1 MDKASGPG
9 AEHHQFISL
18 EKEHVMADESV
29 YNDPAYDI
37 SSIPS
42 WKQTPPLHGAY
53 APNAKLS
60 PRAKAGVGVCVVV
73 LAAAGMVAWS
83 NYSAAQA
90 DADVRKAE
98 IALDASRVELELSKQ
113 QAENTKRQAETAGQE
128 SPAQKARREAVQA
141 CVAKA
146 GGGYNAVSDCGRAF
160 PAEVSPGMVNTASTS
175 SSGGEQDGPVPMAGL
190 VVLGAV
196 VAVTGYG
203 WAKKR
208 FFR

>member
-1 MDKASGPG
+1 MT
-9 AEHHQFISL
+9 EQ
-18 EKEHVMADESV
+18 SV

-37 SSIPS
+37 TSVPS
-42 WKQTPPLHGAY
+42 WKSPPLHGAY
-53 APNAKLS
+53 APNARLS
-60 PRAKAGVGVCVVV
+60 SRAKAGIGVGVVV
-73 LAAAGMVAWS
+73 LAATGMVAWS
-83 NYSAAQA
+83 NYQAAQA
-90 DADVRKAE
+90 DAEVRRAQ

-113 QAENTKRQAETAGQE
+113 QAETAKVQAESAGQE

-146 GGGYNAVSDCGRAF
+146 GGGYGAIADCGKAF
-160 PAEVSPGMVNTASTS
+160 PAAVSPGMVNTASTA
-175 SSGGEQDGPVPMAGL
+175 SGEEGQDSPVPMVGL

-208 FFR
+208 FTH